1 MTRNLTGGKNHK
13 KAKQGS
19 EKSNFVEKQDGQI
32 FARVIQVL
40 GNRNVLTY
48 CNDNKVRLCHIRG
61 SIRKD
66 MWISAGDI
74 VLISLRDFLQDKEDI
89 LEKGDILYRYDRD
102 HHSKLK
108 KDDTVNVKLFLT
120 LETMG
125 IDNLKKLGGTK
136 LELGIGY
143 DKEEDIFEENEEDG
157 NSEESL
163 DIDNI

>member
-19 EKSNFVEKQDGQI
+19 EKPIFFDKQDDQLY
-32 FARVIQVL
+32 ARIIQVL
-40 GNRNVLTY
+40 GNRNVLAY
-48 CNDNKVRLCHIRG
+48 CNDNILRLCHIRG

-74 VLISLRDFLQDKEDI
+74 VLISIREFLTDKDD
-89 LEKGDILYRYDRD
+89 KYGKADILYKYDRD
-102 HHSKLK
+102 HHSRLK
-108 KDDTVNVKLFLT
+108 KDDNINIKLFLT

-125 IDNLKKLGGTK
+125 IEALKTLNGKK
-136 LELGIGY
+136 VQFDER
-143 DKEEDIFEENEEDG
+143 EEDLFEEASDNAE
-157 NSEESL
+157 SEESI

>member
-19 EKSNFVEKQDGQI
+19 EKPNFVEKENDQLY
-32 FARVIQVL
+32 ARVIQVL
-40 GNRNVLTY
+40 GNRNVLVY

-74 VLISLRDFLQDKEDI
+74 VIISIRDFLLNKEEKF
-89 LEKGDILYRYDRD
+89 EKGDILHKYDRD
-102 HHSKLK
+102 HHSRLK
-108 KDDTVNVKLFLT
+108 KDDTLNIKLFLS

-125 IDNLKKLGGTK
+125 VDNLKKIGGTK
-136 LELGIGY
+136 VELEIG
-143 DKEEDIFEENEEDG
+143 EEDIFEENEEE
-157 NSEESL
+157 SEGSI
-163 DIDNI
+163 DVDNI

>member
-19 EKSNFVEKQDGQI
+19 EKPIFVDKQDDQLY
-32 FARVIQVL
+32 ARVIQVL
-40 GNRNVLTY
+40 GNRNVLAY
-48 CNDNKVRLCHIRG
+48 CNDNILRLCHIRG

-74 VLISLRDFLQDKEDI
+74 VLISIRDFITEKNDKY
-89 LEKGDILYRYDRD
+89 EKGDILYKYDRD

-108 KDDTVNVKLFLT
+108 KDDNINIKLFLT

-125 IDNLKKLGGTK
+125 IEALKTL
-136 LELGIGY
+136 IG
-143 DKEEDIFEENEEDG
+143 KKVEFSEREEDLFEEASNNGDSED
-157 NSEESL
+157 SEESI

>member
-19 EKSNFVEKQDGQI
+19 EKPNFVEKETDQLY
-32 FARVIQVL
+32 ARVIQVL
-40 GNRNVLTY
+40 GNRNVLAY

-74 VLISLRDFLQDKEDI
+74 VLISLRDFLQDKEDT
-89 LEKGDILYRYDRD
+89 LEKGDILHRYDRD

-108 KDDTVNVKLFLT
+108 KDDTINVKLFLT

-125 IDNLKKLGGTK
+125 IDNLKKLGGK
-136 LELGIGY
+136 KIEI
-143 DKEEDIFEENEEDG
+143 EEDLFEGGDDVFEE
-157 NSEESL
+157 SEESI
-163 DIDNI
+163 DVDNI